1 MKVWDDE
8 RMEQIVSGMLRV
20 GVLTAASLVL
30 LGGVMY
36 LFQHPGPIPDYRHFH
51 GEPAKLRDPVM
62 IFWGAIHGHASELVQ
77 LGLLV
82 LILTPIARVFVCVVG
97 FFSQR
102 DRLYVAVSGLVLA
115 VLLYSVVFGH

>member
-1 MKVWDDE
+1 MDN
-8 RMEQIVSGMLRV
+8 IIANMLRA
-20 GVLTAASLVL
+20 GVMVAACLVL

-36 LFQHPGPIPDYRHFH
+36 LFQHPGAIPDYRHFH
-51 GEPAKLRDPVM
+51 GEPLAFRNPVS
-62 IFWGAIHGHASELVQ
+62 IFRGAMHGRAGEVIQ

-82 LILTPIARVFVCVVG
+82 LILTPIARVFLCIVG

-115 VLLYSVVFGH
+115 VLLYSLVFGH

>member
-1 MKVWDDE
+1 MTVWDDE

-20 GVLTAASLVL
+20 GVLSAASLVL

-51 GEPAKLRDPVM
+51 GEPAALRDPVM
-62 IFWGAIHGHASELVQ
+62 IFWGTIHGHASEMVQ
-77 LGLLV
+77 MGLLL
-82 LILTPIARVFVCVVG
+82 LILTPIARVFLCVVG

-115 VLLYSVVFGH
+115 VLLYSLLFGH

>member
-1 MKVWDDE
+1 MRMWDDE
-8 RMEQIVSGMLRV
+8 RMDEIISGMLRV
-20 GVLTAASLVL
+20 GVLTAAALVL

-51 GEPAKLRDPVM
+51 GEPLTLRDPVK
-62 IFWGAIHGHASELVQ
+62 IFLGAIHGRAGEMIQ
-77 LGLLV
+77 FGLLV
-82 LILTPIARVFVCVVG
+82 LIITPIARVFLCVVG

-115 VLLYSVVFGH
+115 VLLYSLVFGH